1 MAESTTGSR
10 ITCERCMD
18 TSEDVEKQ
26 SPKML
31 AEKACLGL
39 LDELMYGGFV
49 DTSFQSFI
57 FILMALSEKTI
68 SKVKLG
74 RLSKYS

>member
-1 MAESTTGSR
+1 
-10 ITCERCMD
+10 
-18 TSEDVEKQ
+18 
-26 SPKML
+26 ML